1 MSLDLCH
8 HLGRKL
14 DDHNTCALLCAQFP
28 ECLPLS
34 PLDEALAAVVT
45 AFATPTGT
53 ATVERG
59 SNADQSTAE
68 DSAALKVRRQTR

>member
-1 MSLDLCH
+1 MSLDACH

-34 PLDEALAAVVT
+34 PLDEALAAVAT
-45 AFATPTGT
+45 AFATPT
-53 ATVERG
+53 ERQQL
-59 SNADQSTAE
+59 NADRMPINLLPRT
-68 DSAALKVRRQTR
+68 RRR